1 MGENGF
7 LPSKL
12 FGLREDWDDED
23 VVDLEDSYGQQW
35 VSTSITIAIVG
46 IITYRIM
53 IRGNNWNTHVTLDSL
68 LP

>member
-12 FGLREDWDDED
+12 FGLRAEWDDED

-35 VSTSITIAIVG
+35 VSTYYTWLIIV
-46 IITYRIM
+46 IIIMNRIM
-53 IRGNNWNTHVTLDSL
+53 IRGSN
-68 LP
+68 